1 MMTSDYRP
9 TSGYRP
15 ISDTAY
21 DTATNEKPTIGVCD
35 TAPCEKATIGAFTLE
50 TLDMQAETSAMLCKL
65 MLTISGE
72 ECTATPVKP
81 ADNLISRLAGIKE
94 NQRDIMIAVKT
105 ILDML

>member
-1 MMTSDYRP
+1 MMTSD
-9 TSGYRP
+9 YRP

-21 DTATNEKPTIGVCD
+21 GTATDNRPTVMVYDTAPSPNEKPTIG
-35 TAPCEKATIGAFTLE
+35 ALTLE

-81 ADNLISRLAGIKE
+81 ADNLISRLAGIEE
-94 NQRDIMIAVKT
+94 NQRDIMRAVKV
-105 ILDML
+105 IMDKL

>member
-15 ISDTAY
+15 ISDKAY
-21 DTATNEKPTIGVCD
+21 DTATNEKSTIEIYDTATNKIPTIG
-35 TAPCEKATIGAFTLE
+35 ALTLE
-50 TLDMQAETSAMLCKL
+50 TLDMQAETAAMLCKL

-94 NQRDIMIAVKT
+94 NQSDIMRAVKV
-105 ILDML
+105 IMDKL